1 MKTSCIVASV
11 PARYSRD
18 SGDPGAAG
26 PLALTA
32 AGAIRRTQLQ
42 GKKSQEARLA
52 AKKRVREQWE
62 EGRLKYTARTQPRD
76 SGGKFRRVLARLKVN
91 LGDQASEQLAKE
103 LEAAESAG
111 SIGDYQ
117 EARRAGA
124 EVVKLVDGIDAGTLD
139 PNDLGNVRAANQ
151 ELGKLLSYLPLPQG
165 DDAAKVRFSDLPAPT
180 ASLIQKLIDKVEA
193 KLDPEKANE
202 LTEKLKSFQSG
213 VLTMSADELSQE
225 LARLVQTL
233 V

>member
-1 MKTSCIVASV
+1 MKTDHVV
-11 PARYSRD
+11 PGVPVRYSRD

-42 GKKSQEARLA
+42 SKKSQQARLA
-52 AKKRVREQWE
+52 AKKRIKQQWA
-62 EGRLKYTARTQPRD
+62 EGRLKYTAETQPRD
-76 SGGKFRRVLARLKVN
+76 TSGKFRRVLARLKMN
-91 LGDQASEQLAKE
+91 LGDQATEQLAKE
-103 LEAAESAG
+103 MEAAEAAG
-111 SIGDYQ
+111 AIGDYQ

-124 EVVKLVDGIDAGTLD
+124 EVVKLVDGIESGVLD
-139 PNDLGNVRAANQ
+139 SEDLNNVRSANT

-165 DDAAKVRFSDLPAPT
+165 DDSAKVRFSDLPAPT
-180 ASLIQKLIDKVEA
+180 SDLIQKLIEKVEA
-193 KLDPEKANE
+193 KLDSEDARDIV
-202 LTEKLKSFQSG
+202 EKLKSFQSG

-225 LARLVQTL
+225 LAKLVQAL